1 MAKAFGLHIEAEN
14 QRAQNPSQRY
24 LKFPE
29 IKIKSTI
36 KIKTGAEKY
45 DTFSSISAR

>member
-29 IKIKSTI
+29 IKIK
-36 KIKTGAEKY
+36 TGAEKY